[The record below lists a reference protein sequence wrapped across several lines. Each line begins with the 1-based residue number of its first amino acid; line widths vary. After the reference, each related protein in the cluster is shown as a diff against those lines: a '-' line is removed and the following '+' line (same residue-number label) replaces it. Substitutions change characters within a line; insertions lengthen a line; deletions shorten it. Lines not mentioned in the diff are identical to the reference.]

1 MMYASVMYQNW
12 ISALANHLWQSTVFV
27 VAAWLLA
34 FALRKNQ
41 ASTRYWIWLSASLK
55 FLMPLSLLIE
65 AGRRIGTIS
74 ALHGA
79 RPAVSQIVERV
90 TQPFP
95 QTELVSIATAAAPL
109 DHAGLWPVVAV
120 SLWAAGV
127 LILACIW
134 ALRWWQLHAALRD
147 ASPQALDV
155 AVPALSSRT
164 LLEPGIFG
172 IVKPVLMLPE
182 GITDRLT
189 PAQLSSVLAHEMCH
203 VRRRDNLT
211 FAMHMAVET
220 IFWFHPFVWWIRT
233 RLIEERER
241 ACDEAVLQSGNEAEV
256 YAEGILNVCKFYIES
271 PLACVSGVT
280 GSDLKKRIIRIMT
293 HRFGEHLSPHR
304 KLLLASIAL
313 AAFIGPVVLGL
324 VKLPQASAQEQQ
336 SANAPR
342 LSFEVAT
349 IKPNRASDNNRMV
362 RITPGNFSVVGM
374 PLKELIRFAYDL
386 KSDAQLIGGPGWVNS
401 DRFDIEAK
409 EDETQTQALNK
420 LPPPEMSK
428 QVRMMLQSLLADRF
442 GLKVSHTTREL
453 PVYALVIAKGG
464 PKLTPTTTPPIVPP
478 GDQPPGGDPA
488 KKTFNRGI
496 RMAGNGD
503 LTGMAATTAFLADV
517 LSRQPELGNR
527 LVEDKTGLTG
537 EYDWTLKW
545 TPAPM
550 DSSSS
555 AEGAAP
561 PAGDPSTPSLFTALQ
576 EQLGLKVEPQK
587 DAVDILVIDHVE
599 QPSPN

>member
-95 QTELVSIATAAAPL
+95 QTELVSIATAAVPL

-134 ALRWWQLHAALRD
+134 ALRWWQLRVEVRM
-147 ASPQALDV
+147 ASTHALDV

-362 RITPGNFSVVGM
+362 RVTPGNFSVVGM

>member
-1 MMYASVMYQNW
+1 
-12 ISALANHLWQSTVFV
+12 
-27 VAAWLLA
+27 
-34 FALRKNQ
+34 
-41 ASTRYWIWLSASLK
+41 
-55 FLMPLSLLIE
+55 
-65 AGRRIGTIS
+65 
-74 ALHGA
+74 
-79 RPAVSQIVERV
+79 
-90 TQPFP
+90 
-95 QTELVSIATAAAPL
+95 
-109 DHAGLWPVVAV
+109 
-120 SLWAAGV
+120 
-127 LILACIW
+127 
-134 ALRWWQLHAALRD
+134 
-147 ASPQALDV
+147 
-155 AVPALSSRT
+155 
-164 LLEPGIFG
+164 
-172 IVKPVLMLPE
+172 
-182 GITDRLT
+182 
-189 PAQLSSVLAHEMCH
+189 
-203 VRRRDNLT
+203 
-211 FAMHMAVET
+211 
-220 IFWFHPFVWWIRT
+220 
-233 RLIEERER
+233 
-241 ACDEAVLQSGNEAEV
+241 
-256 YAEGILNVCKFYIES
+256 
-271 PLACVSGVT
+271 
-280 GSDLKKRIIRIMT
+280 
-293 HRFGEHLSPHR
+293 
-304 KLLLASIAL
+304 
-313 AAFIGPVVLGL
+313 
-324 VKLPQASAQEQQ
+324 
-336 SANAPR
+336 
-342 LSFEVAT
+342 
-349 IKPNRASDNNRMV
+349 V

-555 AEGAAP
+555 VEGAAP

>member
-95 QTELVSIATAAAPL
+95 QTELVSIATAAVPL

-362 RITPGNFSVVGM
+362 RVTPGNFSVVGM